1 VATKLSKKALISA
14 FFIAFLYHLSAAATP
29 LCPQISNLTAPLG
42 VRDHVQ
48 WVVDGDTIHTRTGR
62 KLRLLHINAPEI
74 NPKTNKPAEYY
85 AKASR
90 ETLVKLAPKDSEIF
104 LLYDQKRK
112 DRYGRELA
120 LVFNAKG
127 ALINLQ
133 LVKLGAS
140 STMVVPPNEYLW
152 HCFRKAQK
160 LAQENQVGLW
170 KSSPQVNKS
179 ARNLTNE
186 RGFQWVSGTVSRVK
200 DSNKY
205 RWIILDEKLWIG
217 IKRNDFQ
224 YFSKSEL
231 KFKQG
236 DSLTV
241 GGYLYHSYG
250 KLRVNLRHPAMYSHD

>member
-1 VATKLSKKALISA
+1 MATKLSKKALISA
-14 FFIAFLYHLSAAATP
+14 FFIALLNHFPAAAAP

-74 NPKTNKPAEYY
+74 NPKKNKPAEYY
-85 AKASR
+85 ANASR
-90 ETLVKLAPKDSEIF
+90 ETLIKLAPKNSEIF
-104 LLYDQKRK
+104 LLYDQKLK

-127 ALINLQ
+127 TLINLQ

-160 LAQENQVGLW
+160 LAQQNRVGLW
-170 KSSPQVNKS
+170 SSSPQVIKS

-186 RGFQWVSGTVSRVK
+186 RNFQWVSGKVSRVK

-205 RWIILDEKLWIG
+205 RWIILDDKLWVG

-224 YFSKSEL
+224 YFSESEL

-236 DSLTV
+236 DSLTI
-241 GGYLYHSYG
+241 GGYLYQSYG